1 MKINISSLMSMI
13 SEYDKE
19 LSLLS
24 VNLKKGVY
32 NVSVQELDGTVNVI
46 EDNKEA
52 FVNDMKKFEEMVSK
66 LTKLKT
72 ILYEKNNSF
81 HLSDGRTIQSAIVD
95 NSNLRFLVNTYD
107 AILKY
112 KSSKTRCTEVN
123 NSYFE
128 CKNINFDIE
137 EVRKKLEDA
146 KAKIQETDLEISKL
160 NARIFDIEL

>member
-19 LSLLS
+19 VSLLS
-24 VNLKKGVY
+24 VSLKKEVY
-32 NVSVQELDGTVNVI
+32 NVSVQELNGTINVI

-52 FVNDMKKFEEMVSK
+52 FVRDMEKFEKMVFK

-95 NSNLRFLVNTYD
+95 NSNLRFLVNIYD

-128 CKNINFDIE
+128 CKDVNFDLE
-137 EVRKKLEDA
+137 EVRKKLEDV
-146 KAKIQETDLEISKL
+146 KSKIQQTDLEISKL
-160 NARIFDIEL
+160 NARVFDIAL